1 MVTMTTI
8 ISVNCSW
15 QEPSVEEDCTRE
27 QELYFNDLKYLTHNC
42 LAFLVL
48 LYFLFSREYSAED
61 PEDQDLWW
69 AVRHRCYLSEVFSL
83 LSTNGYEKVAEK
95 FAVMLR

>member
-1 MVTMTTI
+1 M
-8 ISVNCSW
+8 
-15 QEPSVEEDCTRE
+15 
-27 QELYFNDLKYLTHNC
+27 
-42 LAFLVL
+42 
-48 LYFLFSREYSAED
+48 FLFSHRKPNIRVYTGAFTGLRAVVHED
-61 PEDQDLWW
+61 DFIMSGEDQDLWW